1 MANYQDSDY
10 ALNKYSE
17 GIVYRFSDGSTLT
30 VTLGDYLAE
39 NQDKTNADFQAL
51 KEASD
56 DIYYWQDRDE
66 SSRSKKSLSFDG
78 LEETALRCS
87 PSPEETMI
95 AAIDAVEEAVR
106 RRERLLVA
114 KNALDKLTE
123 VQRRRYLLCVVD
135 GLTTREIA
143 AMEGV
148 GHTKIQK
155 SLDAAEK
162 KIKKFLVT
170 A

>member
-30 VTLGDYLAE
+30 VALGDYLAE
-39 NQDKTNADFQAL
+39 NPDKTEADFQAL

-56 DIYYWQDRDE
+56 DIYYRQDRDE
-66 SSRSKKSLSFDG
+66 SSRAKKNLSFDG
-78 LEETALRCS
+78 LEETALRYS

-95 AAIDAVEEAVR
+95 AAIDALEDTER
-106 RRERLLVA
+106 RRDRLSVA

-123 VQRRRYLLCVVD
+123 VQRRRYLMNVVD

-143 AMEGV
+143 EKEGISHQSV
-148 GHTKIQK
+148 IECLAG
-155 SLDAAEK
+155 AEK
-162 KIKKFLVT
+162 KIKKFVNQG
-170 A
+170 